1 MARTADYVRKT
12 KETDISLHLN
22 LDGIGSSSIHTGI
35 GFFDHMLD
43 GFARHGL
50 FDLKVNV
57 AGDLAVDCHHT
68 IEDTGIV
75 LGNAIKEAVGD
86 KKGIRRYGS
95 CILPMDETL
104 VLCAVDLS
112 GRPYLVFDGEFTTD
126 RVGYMDT
133 EMVKE
138 FFYAISYTAG
148 MNLHIRVLSG
158 GNNHHMIE
166 AMFKAFAKALDQ
178 ATIIDPRITDILSN
192 MIRKEAVWRIKNM
205 CRPFCMERYEY

>member
-1 MARTADYVRKT
+1 MAHTADYVRKT

-22 LDGIGSSSIHTGI
+22 LDGTGSSSINTGI

-178 ATIIDPRITDILSN
+178 ATVIDPRITDILST
-192 MIRKEAVWRIKNM
+192 KGSL
-205 CRPFCMERYEY
+205 

>member
-22 LDGIGSSSIHTGI
+22 LDGTGSSSIHTGI

-57 AGDLAVDCHHT
+57 AGDLAVACHHT

-178 ATIIDPRITDILSN
+178 ATIIDPRITDILST
-192 MIRKEAVWRIKNM
+192 KGSL
-205 CRPFCMERYEY
+205 

>member
-1 MARTADYVRKT
+1 MEQRRIAEYTRKT
-12 KETDISLHLN
+12 KETDIYLSFD
-22 LDGIGSSSIHTGI
+22 LDGRGDAKVDTGI

-50 FDLKVNV
+50 FDLNVKVT
-57 AGDLAVDCHHT
+57 GDLVVDCHHT

-75 LGNAIKEAVGD
+75 LGNAIKKAVGD
-86 KKGIRRYGS
+86 KKGIKRFGS
-95 CILPMDETL
+95 CMLPMDETL

-112 GRPYLVFDGEFTTD
+112 GRPYLSFDAKFTTD

-138 FFYAISYTAG
+138 FFYAISYSTG
-148 MNLHIRVLSG
+148 MNLHLKVITG

-166 AMFKAFAKALDQ
+166 AMFKAFAKALDE
-178 ATIIDPRITDILSN
+178 ATIIDPRITDILST
-192 MIRKEAVWRIKNM
+192 KGSL
-205 CRPFCMERYEY
+205 